1 MKNFL
6 KTLRDRRRTE
16 TGATM
21 VIVAIAMSVLIPSA
35 GAMSV
40 DLGII
45 AATNRS
51 LQGVADA
58 AAMSGAQNL
67 STATTAAQNA
77 ATDNGV
83 GGAVASSD
91 VVEGDTYSG
100 SSVSGTCTTSSLSC
114 YVQVT
119 ARKTMHDLF
128 VFGTNSLSRTAVA
141 QVTPS
146 NADFAI
152 GTYLANFDSTQSAA
166 LNSLLSVLGTSVN
179 LTAVGYDGLATSN
192 VTVQQ
197 LLTAS
202 NTVLSPSNTLNAS
215 DVLST
220 RVTDAQWVAIINKA
234 YTGLSG
240 LPPACPGT
248 DPCTPSLLSWVTGLA
263 PTSSLPVQGACTSI
277 TNPCL
282 SQLLS
287 INGSTSTSGTL
298 TVGELQASANV
309 LQMLTMVAQ
318 TANGSNGINISSELN
333 LGLLGVATLSVKVI
347 QPPQSAAGGV
357 GTSATTSQVQIALT
371 ILGVPITISAVQG
384 TATFS
389 SLSCSGY
396 PTPTPSSASFN
407 ITDTIAGAVGITVTG
422 NPNNSPLAI
431 NAPYPNSGT
440 TAAGSISLL
449 GLSVLGALLTPVTQA
464 VLEILEAFGV
474 SIAGNKVWVF
484 NAQCGYVSLVK

>member
-1 MKNFL
+1 MKNYL
-6 KTLRDRRRTE
+6 KTINNRRRSE

-21 VIVAIAMSVLIPSA
+21 MIVAIAMSVLIPSA
-35 GAMSV
+35 GALSV

-58 AAMSGAQNL
+58 AAMSAAQNL

-77 ATDNGV
+77 ATDNGQS
-83 GGAVASSD
+83 GAVASSD
-91 VVEGDTYSG
+91 VVEGNAYSG
-100 SSVSGTCTTSSLSC
+100 NAVSGTCSAGSSC

-128 VFGTNSLSRTAVA
+128 VYGTNNLSRTAVA

-263 PTSSLPVQGACTSI
+263 PSSSLPVQGACTSLV
-277 TNPCL
+277 NPCL

-287 INGSTSTSGTL
+287 IDGTTSSSGTL

-318 TANGSNGINISSELN
+318 TANGSNGLNISSELN
-333 LGLLGVATLSVKVI
+333 LGLLGVASLSVKVI

-371 ILGVPITISAVQG
+371 ILGVPLTISAVQG

-396 PTPTPSSASFN
+396 PTPTASSASFN
-407 ITDTIAGAVGITVTG
+407 ITDTVVGAVGIGITG
-422 NPNNSPLAI
+422 NPNNSPLTI
-431 NAPYPNSGT
+431 NAPFPNSAT
-440 TAAGSISLL
+440 TAAGSLSLL
-449 GLSVLGALLTPVTQA
+449 GLSVLGALLTPVTHA
-464 VLEILEAFGV
+464 VLEILQAFGV
-474 SIAGNKVWVF
+474 SIAGNKVWVT
-484 NAQCGYVSLVK
+484 NAQCGYVALVK